1 MSGSRSRTTTRL
13 TTRRNSLRSLG
24 LVLALTLACT
34 TPEPRVHRGDATDG
48 PRLAKE
54 AGALLLQLS
63 AYDYALV
70 GSLNGQPDRV
80 VSSERY
86 SVTARDAVRS
96 INSFSSATIAATAD
110 AEGPIRERL
119 LALADEMTVL
129 GRDVTAY
136 ADGSDRAALARVV
149 SGVATG
155 WQRLAELAAALPR
168 DDELLRTVSRGTSFV
183 VTSRTD
189 RVFAVTVGPYATQA
203 DADAAARRAGQVE
216 SVTRTAPFVVRVGTY
231 PDRPAA
237 EAAAAALVPK
247 GFVTSSVSEEQR
259 HVFARSGRSPDVE
272 LWREPAR
279 VFDTAGGA
287 RRVAVSPDGAWL
299 ATGSDDG
306 TVAIFSQDGQLR
318 SLPKFNAGVAHLVFS
333 DNGEWL
339 LAGGLTLSTL
349 RVPSGVANGTI
360 IRLPSPA
367 SQAVFVPT
375 ARAFAAS
382 SKGPSGLP
390 AGGPGSIAGRA
401 PDGVVLG
408 APFPLTTPAAGSILA
423 TSDAGELFIATPA
436 PGGAGTDVEVLR
448 VGVERSPRG
457 IVRLPGTVRS
467 LVVDKTGTL
476 AAALTDQGV
485 VRFGPRD
492 ADPAKTVSTVAPAA
506 AREIA
511 FGPDSTLYV
520 LEPTRLQALE
530 PTGPQRWTAP
540 LTDGR
545 RLVIAKRA
553 IVLDGTERL
562 IAVDQ
567 SGTVDELGTGGT
579 ILDIAASADGLRVAV
594 LVDGRRAVLFTMP

>member
-1 MSGSRSRTTTRL
+1 M
-13 TTRRNSLRSLG
+13 TTRRNSLQALG

-34 TPEPRVHRGDATDG
+34 TPEPRVQRGDATDG
-48 PRLAKE
+48 PRLATE

-86 SVTARDAVRS
+86 FVVARDAVRS

-110 AEGPIRERL
+110 AEGPIREWL
-119 LALADEMTVL
+119 IALADGLTLL

-155 WQRLAELAAALPR
+155 WQRLSELAGSLPR
-168 DDELLRTVSRGTSFV
+168 DDELQRTVTRGTSFV
-183 VTSRTD
+183 ITSRTD
-189 RVFAVTVGPYATQA
+189 RVFTVTVGPYATQA
-203 DADAAARRAGQVE
+203 DADAAAKRAGQVE
-216 SVTRTAPFVVRVGTY
+216 SVTHSAPFVVRVGTY
-231 PDRPAA
+231 PERPAA

-247 GFVTSSVSEEQR
+247 GFVTSSVAEEQR
-259 HVFARSGRSPDVE
+259 HVFARSGSSPDVE

-306 TVAIFSQDGQLR
+306 TVAIFSGEGQLR
-318 SLPKFNAGVAHLVFS
+318 ALPKFNAGIAHLVFS
-333 DNGEWL
+333 DDGEWL
-339 LAGGLTLSTL
+339 FAGGLTLSNL
-349 RVPSGVANGTI
+349 RVPSGASFGATV
-360 IRLPSPA
+360 RLPSPA
-367 SQAVFVPT
+367 TQAVFVPT

-382 SKGPSGLP
+382 SKGPTGLP
-390 AGGPGSIAGRA
+390 AGGVGAVAGRA
-401 PDGVVLG
+401 PDGQVLG
-408 APFPLTTPAAGSILA
+408 APFPLTTPAAGSILTA
-423 TSDAGELFIATPA
+423 SAAGELYIATPA
-436 PGGAGTDVEVLR
+436 SGGGTDIEVFR
-448 VGVERSPRG
+448 VGVERFPRG
-457 IVRLPGTVRS
+457 IVRLPGVVRS
-467 LVVDKTGTL
+467 LVVDRTGTR

-520 LEPTRLQALE
+520 LEPTRLIALE

-545 RLVIAKRA
+545 RLVIAKRT

-562 IAVDQ
+562 VVLDQ
-567 SGTVDELGTGGT
+567 SGRVDELGTGGT
-579 ILDIAASADGLRVAV
+579 IQDVAASADGLRVAA

>member
-1 MSGSRSRTTTRL
+1 M
-13 TTRRNSLRSLG
+13 TTRRNSLRALG

-34 TPEPRVHRGDATDG
+34 TAEPRVQRSDVADG
-48 PRLAKE
+48 LRLARQ
-54 AGALLLQLS
+54 ASALLLQLA

-70 GSLNGQPDRV
+70 GALNGQRDRV

-86 SVTARDAVRS
+86 AVVARDTVRS
-96 INSFSSATIAATAD
+96 INLFSSETVAVTAD

-119 LALADEMTVL
+119 VALADGLTLL
-129 GRDVTAY
+129 GRDVTTY
-136 ADGSDRAALARVV
+136 ADASDPAALGRVLG
-149 SGVATG
+149 GVATG
-155 WQRLAELAAALPR
+155 WQRLVELAGALPR
-168 DDELLRTVSRGTSFV
+168 DDQLRQAVDRGTSFV
-183 VTSRTD
+183 VASRAE
-189 RVFAVTVGPYATQA
+189 RVFTVTVGPYATRA
-203 DADAAARRAGQVE
+203 DADAAAKRAGQVE
-216 SVTRTAPFVVRVGTY
+216 SVARQSPFVVRIGTY
-231 PDRPAA
+231 QDRGAA
-237 EAAAAALVPK
+237 ESAAAGLVPK
-247 GFVTSSVSEEQR
+247 GFTTSSISEEER
-259 HVFARSGRSPDVE
+259 LSFARSGQPPDVE

-279 VFDTAGGA
+279 VFDTAGAA
-287 RRVAVSPDGAWL
+287 RRVAVAPDGAWV

-306 TVAIFSQDGQLR
+306 VVAIFSREGVLR
-318 SLPKFNAGVAHLVFS
+318 SLPRFNAGVAHLVFS

-349 RVPSGVANGTI
+349 RVPSGAANGTV

-382 SKGPSGLP
+382 SKGPTGLP
-390 AGGPGSIAGRA
+390 AGGPGSISGRA
-401 PDGVVLG
+401 PDGQVLG

-423 TSDAGELFIATPA
+423 ASDGGELYIATPA
-436 PGGAGTDVEVLR
+436 TGGAGTDVEVFR
-448 VGVERSPRG
+448 IGAERFPRG
-457 IVRLPGTVRS
+457 IIRLPGIVRS
-467 LVVDKTGTL
+467 LVVDRTGTR

-492 ADPAKTVSTVAPAA
+492 PDPAKTVSTVAPAS

-530 PTGPQRWTAP
+530 PTGPQRWSAP

-562 IAVDQ
+562 IAFDQ
-567 SGTVDELGTGGT
+567 SGKVDELGTGGT
-579 ILDIAASADGLRVAV
+579 IQDVAASADGLRVVV